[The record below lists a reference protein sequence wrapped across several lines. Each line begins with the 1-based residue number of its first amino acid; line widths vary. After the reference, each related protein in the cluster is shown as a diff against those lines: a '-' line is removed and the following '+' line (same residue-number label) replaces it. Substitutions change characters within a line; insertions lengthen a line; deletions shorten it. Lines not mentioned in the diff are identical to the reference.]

1 MNFKIM
7 ENSISDDKYLNLDDR
22 LYRISIQL
30 YKSQYSKLKDLSR
43 PGVSI
48 SSIIRNSIDLYFSKL
63 DQKSNSENE
72 NNFKETSTSSENNNV
87 LIPPNTESFIEA
99 ELIKLSSLENKGLIS
114 NEEYK
119 ILRNKVLG
127 I

>member
-1 MNFKIM
+1 MDKSN
-7 ENSISDDKYLNLDDR
+7 SDDKYLDLDDR

-30 YKSQYSKLKDLSR
+30 YKSQYSKLKNLSR
-43 PGVSI
+43 PGLSI
-48 SSIIRNSIDLYFSKL
+48 SSIIRDSLELYISKL
-63 DQKSNSENE
+63 DQKSSSENE
-72 NNFKETSTSSENNNV
+72 NNLQELSTSSENNNIH
-87 LIPPNTESFIEA
+87 IPQNSESYIEA

>member
-1 MNFKIM
+1 MDKSN
-7 ENSISDDKYLNLDDR
+7 NDNKYLDLDDR

-30 YKSQYSKLKDLSR
+30 YKSQYSKLKNLSR
-43 PGVSI
+43 PGLSI
-48 SSIIRNSIDLYFSKL
+48 SSIIRDSLELYISKL
-63 DQKSNSENE
+63 DQKSSSENE
-72 NNFKETSTSSENNNV
+72 NNLQELSTSSENNNI
-87 LIPPNTESFIEA
+87 LIPQNSESYIEA

>member
-1 MNFKIM
+1 MDKSN
-7 ENSISDDKYLNLDDR
+7 SDDKYLNLDDR
-22 LYRISIQL
+22 LHRISIQL
-30 YKSQYSKLKDLSR
+30 YKSQYSKLKNLSR

-48 SSIIRNSIDLYFSKL
+48 SSIIRNSIDLYISKI

-72 NNFKETSTSSENNNV
+72 NNFQESSTSSENNNI
-87 LIPPNTESFIEA
+87 LIPPNTESYIEA

>member
-1 MNFKIM
+1 MDKSN
-7 ENSISDDKYLNLDDR
+7 SDDKYLDLDDR

-30 YKSQYSKLKDLSR
+30 YKSQYSKLKNLSR
-43 PGVSI
+43 PGLSI
-48 SSIIRNSIDLYFSKL
+48 SSIIRDSLELYISKL
-63 DQKSNSENE
+63 DQKSSSENE
-72 NNFKETSTSSENNNV
+72 NNLQELSTSSEENNI
-87 LIPPNTESFIEA
+87 LIPQNSESYIEA

>member
-1 MNFKIM
+1 M
-7 ENSISDDKYLNLDDR
+7 EKSNSDNKNYDLDDR

-30 YKSQYSKLKDLSR
+30 YKSQYSKLKNLSR
-43 PGVSI
+43 PGLSI
-48 SSIIRNSIDLYFSKL
+48 SSIIRDSLELYISKL
-63 DQKSNSENE
+63 DQKSSSENE
-72 NNFKETSTSSENNNV
+72 NNLQELSTSSENNNI
-87 LIPPNTESFIEA
+87 LIPQNSESYIEA

>member
-1 MNFKIM
+1 M
-7 ENSISDDKYLNLDDR
+7 EKSNSDNKNYEIDDR

-30 YKSQYSKLKDLSR
+30 YKSQYSKLKNLSR
-43 PGVSI
+43 PGLSI
-48 SSIIRNSIDLYFSKL
+48 SSIIRDSLELYISKL
-63 DQKSNSENE
+63 DQKSSSENE
-72 NNFKETSTSSENNNV
+72 NNLQELSTSSENNNI
-87 LIPPNTESFIEA
+87 LIPQNSESYIEA

>member
-1 MNFKIM
+1 MDKS
-7 ENSISDDKYLNLDDR
+7 NSDNKNYDLDDR

-30 YKSQYSKLKDLSR
+30 YKSQYSKLKNLSR
-43 PGVSI
+43 PGLSI
-48 SSIIRNSIDLYFSKL
+48 SSIIRDSLELYISKL
-63 DQKSNSENE
+63 DQKSSSENE
-72 NNFKETSTSSENNNV
+72 NNLQELSTSSEKNNI
-87 LIPPNTESFIEA
+87 LIPQNTESYIEA

>member
-1 MNFKIM
+1 MDKS
-7 ENSISDDKYLNLDDR
+7 NSDNKYYDLDDR

-30 YKSQYSKLKDLSR
+30 YKSQYSKLKNLSR
-43 PGVSI
+43 PGLSI
-48 SSIIRNSIDLYFSKL
+48 SSIIRDSLELYISKL
-63 DQKSNSENE
+63 DQKSSSENE
-72 NNFKETSTSSENNNV
+72 NNLQELSTSSENNNI
-87 LIPPNTESFIEA
+87 LIPQNTESYIEA

>member
-1 MNFKIM
+1 M
-7 ENSISDDKYLNLDDR
+7 EKSNSDNKNYDLDDR

-30 YKSQYSKLKDLSR
+30 YKSQYSKLKNLSR
-43 PGVSI
+43 PGLSI
-48 SSIIRNSIDLYFSKL
+48 SSIIRDSLELYISKL
-63 DQKSNSENE
+63 DQKSSSEHE
-72 NNFKETSTSSENNNV
+72 NNLQELSTSSENNNI
-87 LIPPNTESFIEA
+87 LIPQNSESYIEA

>member
-1 MNFKIM
+1 M
-7 ENSISDDKYLNLDDR
+7 EKSNSDNKNYDLDDR

-30 YKSQYSKLKDLSR
+30 YKSQYSKLKNLSR
-43 PGVSI
+43 PGLSI
-48 SSIIRNSIDLYFSKL
+48 SSIIRDSLELYISKL
-63 DQKSNSENE
+63 DQKSSSKNE
-72 NNFKETSTSSENNNV
+72 TNLQELSTSSEDNNI
-87 LIPPNTESFIEA
+87 LIPQNTESYIEA

>member
-1 MNFKIM
+1 M
-7 ENSISDDKYLNLDDR
+7 EKSNSDNKNYDLDDR

-30 YKSQYSKLKDLSR
+30 YKSQYSKLKNLSR
-43 PGVSI
+43 PGLSI
-48 SSIIRNSIDLYFSKL
+48 SSIIRDSLELYISKL
-63 DQKSNSENE
+63 DQKSSSENE
-72 NNFKETSTSSENNNV
+72 NNLQELSTSSENNNI
-87 LIPPNTESFIEA
+87 LIPQNTESYIEA

>member
-1 MNFKIM
+1 MDKSN
-7 ENSISDDKYLNLDDR
+7 NDNKYLDLDDR

-30 YKSQYSKLKDLSR
+30 YKSQYSKLKNLSR
-43 PGVSI
+43 PGLSI
-48 SSIIRNSIDLYFSKL
+48 SSIIRNSLELYISKL
-63 DQKSNSENE
+63 DQKSSSENE
-72 NNFKETSTSSENNNV
+72 NNLQELSTSSENNNI
-87 LIPPNTESFIEA
+87 LIPQNTESYIEA

>member
-1 MNFKIM
+1 MD
-7 ENSISDDKYLNLDDR
+7 NSNIDKKYLNLDDR

-30 YKSQYSKLKDLSR
+30 YTSQYSKLKNLSR
-43 PGVSI
+43 PGLSI
-48 SSIIRNSIDLYFSKL
+48 SSIIRNSLDLYFSTQ

-72 NNFKETSTSSENNNV
+72 NNFQESSTSSENNNI
-87 LIPPNTESFIEA
+87 LNPPNTESYIEA

>member
-1 MNFKIM
+1 M
-7 ENSISDDKYLNLDDR
+7 EKSNSDNKNYDLDDR

-30 YKSQYSKLKDLSR
+30 YKSQYSKLKNLSR
-43 PGVSI
+43 PGLSI
-48 SSIIRNSIDLYFSKL
+48 SSIIRNSLDLYISKL
-63 DQKSNSENE
+63 DQKSNSENK
-72 NNFKETSTSSENNNV
+72 NNFQKSSTSSENNNI
-87 LIPPNTESFIEA
+87 LIPPNTESYIEA

>member
-1 MNFKIM
+1 MD
-7 ENSISDDKYLNLDDR
+7 NSTSDEKYLNLDDR

-30 YKSQYSKLKDLSR
+30 YTSQYSKLKNLSR
-43 PGVSI
+43 PGLSI
-48 SSIIRNSIDLYFSKL
+48 SSIIRNSLELYFSTQ

-72 NNFKETSTSSENNNV
+72 HNFQESISSDNNNIF
-87 LIPPNTESFIEA
+87 IPPNTESYIES

>member
-1 MNFKIM
+1 MDKS
-7 ENSISDDKYLNLDDR
+7 NSDNKNYDLDDR

-30 YKSQYSKLKDLSR
+30 YKSQYSKLKNLSR
-43 PGVSI
+43 PGLSI
-48 SSIIRNSIDLYFSKL
+48 SSIIRDSLELYISKL
-63 DQKSNSENE
+63 DQKSSSENE
-72 NNFKETSTSSENNNV
+72 NNLQELSTSSENNNI
-87 LIPPNTESFIEA
+87 LIPQNTESYIEA

>member
-1 MNFKIM
+1 M
-7 ENSISDDKYLNLDDR
+7 EESNNKNYFNLDDG
-22 LYRISIQL
+22 LCRITIQV
-30 YKSQYSKLKDLSR
+30 YKSQHSKLKDLSR
-43 PGVSI
+43 PGLSI
-48 SSIIRNSIDLYFSKL
+48 SSIIRNSIDLYISKL
-63 DQKSNSENE
+63 DQKSSSENE
-72 NNFKETSTSSENNNV
+72 TNLQELSTSSEDNNI
-87 LIPPNTESFIEA
+87 LIPQNTESYIEA

>member
-1 MNFKIM
+1 M
-7 ENSISDDKYLNLDDR
+7 EKSNSDNKNYDLDDR

-30 YKSQYSKLKDLSR
+30 YKSQYSKLKNLSR

-48 SSIIRNSIDLYFSKL
+48 SSIIRNSIDLYISKL

-72 NNFKETSTSSENNNV
+72 NNFQEKSTSFEKNKI
-87 LIPPNTESFIEA
+87 LIPPNTESFIES

-114 NEEYK
+114 SEEYK

>member
-1 MNFKIM
+1 MDK
-7 ENSISDDKYLNLDDR
+7 SSSDDKFLNLDDR
-22 LYRISIQL
+22 LHRISIQL
-30 YKSQYSKLKDLSR
+30 YKSQYSKLKNLSR
-43 PGVSI
+43 PGVANSG
-48 SSIIRNSIDLYFSKL
+48 IIRNSIDLYISKL
-63 DQKSNSENE
+63 DQKSNSVNKM
-72 NNFKETSTSSENNNV
+72 NFQESSTSSENNNI

-114 NEEYK
+114 SEEYK

>member
-7 ENSISDDKYLNLDDR
+7 ENSTSDDKYLNLDDR
-22 LYRISIQL
+22 LHRISVQL
-30 YKSQYSKLKDLSR
+30 YKSQYSKLKNLSR
-43 PGVSI
+43 PGLSI
-48 SSIIRNSIDLYFSKL
+48 SSIIRNSLELYISKL
-63 DQKSNSENE
+63 DQKSSSENE
-72 NNFKETSTSSENNNV
+72 NNLQELSTSSEDNNI
-87 LIPPNTESFIEA
+87 LIPQNTESYIEA

>member
-1 MNFKIM
+1 M
-7 ENSISDDKYLNLDDR
+7 EKSTSDDKYFNLDDR

-30 YKSQYSKLKDLSR
+30 YKSQYSKLKNLSR

-48 SSIIRNSIDLYFSKL
+48 SSIIRNAIDLYISKL
-63 DQKSNSENE
+63 DQKSSTENKNSFQES
-72 NNFKETSTSSENNNV
+72 STSFEKNNI
-87 LIPPNTESFIEA
+87 LIPSNTESFIEA

-114 NEEYK
+114 SEEYK
-119 ILRNKVLG
+119 ILRKKVLG

>member
-1 MNFKIM
+1 M
-7 ENSISDDKYLNLDDR
+7 EKSNSDNKNYDLDDR

-30 YKSQYSKLKDLSR
+30 YKSQYSKLKNLSR
-43 PGVSI
+43 PGLSI
-48 SSIIRNSIDLYFSKL
+48 SSIIRDSLELYISKL
-63 DQKSNSENE
+63 DQKSSSENE
-72 NNFKETSTSSENNNV
+72 NNLQELSTSSANNNI
-87 LIPPNTESFIEA
+87 LIPQNSESYIEA

>member
-1 MNFKIM
+1 M
-7 ENSISDDKYLNLDDR
+7 EKSNSDNKNYDLDDR

-30 YKSQYSKLKDLSR
+30 YKSQYSKLKNLSR
-43 PGVSI
+43 PGLSI
-48 SSIIRNSIDLYFSKL
+48 SSIIRNSLELYISKL
-63 DQKSNSENE
+63 DQKSSSENE
-72 NNFKETSTSSENNNV
+72 NNLQELSTSSENNNI
-87 LIPPNTESFIEA
+87 LIPQNSESYIEA

>member
-1 MNFKIM
+1 MDK
-7 ENSISDDKYLNLDDR
+7 STSDDKYLNLDDR

-30 YKSQYSKLKDLSR
+30 YKSQYSKLKNLSR
-43 PGVSI
+43 PGLSI
-48 SSIIRNSIDLYFSKL
+48 SSIIRNSLDLYISKL

-72 NNFKETSTSSENNNV
+72 NNFQKSSTSSENNNIR
-87 LIPPNTESFIEA
+87 IPPNTESYIEA